1 MLKEADDR
9 TNFTDLLT
17 SLTGRS
23 HLDPDELRKRLLL
36 CIYGLGTNIGLKHM
50 AMGNPDVTAKDL
62 AYVRQRFLSCDHL
75 RNVNQRLV
83 NALLAHR
90 DPAIWGEVTSC
101 ASDSKKF
108 SAWDQNLL
116 TEWHTRYRGPGV
128 IIYWHVDKKSTCI
141 YSQLKTCSSSEVSAM
156 ITGIVR
162 HCTDMEVKHHYVDS
176 HGQSEVAFGLC
187 RLLGFELRP
196 RLKPIH
202 QQKLYLPSEDA
213 HSQFPQ
219 LAPVLTRAIN
229 WDLIRQHYDELVKY
243 TTAIRQGVAE
253 ADAILRR
260 FTRQTNHP
268 TYRAMVELGRAIK
281 TIYLCRYLHNLALR
295 YEVQAG
301 LNVIENWNSA
311 NSYVFYGRYGEL
323 RTNQRESQ
331 ELSMLCLQV
340 LQNAM
345 VFINT
350 LMIQEVVA
358 ATPELKHLSAREFRG
373 LTPLMYQHINPYG
386 VFYLDL
392 RTRLPLALAQAA

>member
-1 MLKEADDR
+1 
-9 TNFTDLLT
+9 
-17 SLTGRS
+17 
-23 HLDPDELRKRLLL
+23 
-36 CIYGLGTNIGLKHM
+36 
-50 AMGNPDVTAKDL
+50 
-62 AYVRQRFLSCDHL
+62 
-75 RNVNQRLV
+75 
-83 NALLAHR
+83 
-90 DPAIWGEVTSC
+90 
-101 ASDSKKF
+101 
-108 SAWDQNLL
+108 
-116 TEWHTRYRGPGV
+116 
-128 IIYWHVDKKSTCI
+128 
-141 YSQLKTCSSSEVSAM
+141 M

-196 RLKPIH
+196 RLKPLH

-213 HSQFPQ
+213 HSHYPQ

-229 WDLIRQHYDELVKY
+229 WELIRQHYDELVKY

-311 NSYVFYGRYGEL
+311 NSYVF
-323 RTNQRESQ
+323 
-331 ELSMLCLQV
+331 
-340 LQNAM
+340 
-345 VFINT
+345 
-350 LMIQEVVA
+350 
-358 ATPELKHLSAREFRG
+358 
-373 LTPLMYQHINPYG
+373 
-386 VFYLDL
+386 
-392 RTRLPLALAQAA
+392 